1 MGVLGGVLIEGPRGC
16 GKTSTAVRRAKTIVR
31 FELDEN
37 SRELAR
43 TNPRLFPSQQTPI
56 LLDEWQLVPSIW
68 NQVRFEIDERQG
80 RGHFILTGS
89 TKQTLKSDQHTGA
102 LRILRMRMRTLSL
115 YEAGLS
121 SGDVSL
127 LGLMTGARA
136 AGISPLSFTLAV
148 DAICKSGFPDLQA
161 MDLPSAQNALKSYV
175 KDLLRQDFRDVFGEV
190 VASRRIDKVFRTLAR
205 NIGTEVAISQM
216 AREISAQEVVAIK
229 DETLEGYIQT
239 FRELHI
245 VDDLQPWSPHLRSS
259 YVVRKSPKRYFV
271 DPGLAAV
278 ALGATPAKLNQ
289 DMKTLGFMFE
299 NLVLRDLR
307 IFAQAMDA
315 EVSHYRDSG
324 GLEVDAIVETADGTW
339 GAFEVKLGTHAI
351 DAAAANLLKL
361 AKMVNEE
368 TMGKPVVLAVITAGQ
383 YSYVREDG
391 VQVIAIGTLGP

>member
-1 MGVLGGVLIEGPRGC
+1 
-16 GKTSTAVRRAKTIVR
+16 
-31 FELDEN
+31 
-37 SRELAR
+37 
-43 TNPRLFPSQQTPI
+43 
-56 LLDEWQLVPSIW
+56 
-68 NQVRFEIDERQG
+68 
-80 RGHFILTGS
+80 
-89 TKQTLKSDQHTGA
+89 
-102 LRILRMRMRTLSL
+102 MRTLSL